1 MTTYVVNSI
10 DANSEVYP
18 LQLYVIQLVSDLWY
32 VSAFIGVLR
41 FYTANKTDIKYSAK
55 TETGSWIT

>member
-41 FYTANKTDIKYSAK
+41 FYTANKTDI
-55 TETGSWIT
+55 